1 MSLRNVRF
9 TSVMANEPLPVAERP
24 RRVAALEREL
34 DELHR
39 VEEAIVVATGA
50 ARERGCPPWVV
61 LGVKAVEARCTRAA

>member
-1 MSLRNVRF
+1 MRSLVMGEVER
-9 TSVMANEPLPVAERP
+9 MANEPLPVAERP

-39 VEEAIVVATGA
+39 IEEAIVVATAA